1 MTEQPRIPAGSLSF
15 LEIPAGMR
23 DGDMNFKGAAAKEIR
38 EETGLVMKSSE
49 LINLT
54 ELALQESK
62 VKEKNLQNAMYPSPG
77 GSDEFIAIFLWEK
90 VSMRS

>member
-1 MTEQPRIPAGSLSF
+1 MDGENNFAGKAAE
-15 LEIPAGMR
+15 EI
-23 DGDMNFKGAAAKEIR
+23 K

-54 ELALQESK
+54 ELALRQSK
-62 VKEKNLQNAMYPSPG
+62 GKETKLRDAMYPSPG

-90 VSMRS
+90 VSIRLEIPESVTDHCAGSRPTRD